1 MTDVLKLAEEALE
14 RASTLL
20 VATRDFIEA
29 NPVSEYTVVFDEAEC
44 DGGCLRDDAQV
55 CNEWQVKKA
64 ITAIRTA
71 RAEWGWR
78 KISEMAEQDKSVVCG
93 KWIKMHRKWEWVTQD
108 GWGNK
113 KAAQMSGYTH
123 FYRLQLPPPPT
134 REEVGNG

>member
-1 MTDVLKLAEEALE
+1 MTTDVLKLAEEALE

-44 DGGCLRDDAQV
+44 DGGCLRDDAQA
-55 CNEWQVKKA
+55 CNEWQVTKA
-64 ITAIRTA
+64 IEAIRAA

-78 KISEMAEQDKSVVCG
+78 PIAEMDNPEPMTCRVGRYLETGAWD
-93 KWIKMHRKWEWVTQD
+93 MHDMRNGTY
-108 GWGNK
+108 
-113 KAAQMSGYTH
+113 ATACGYTH
-123 FYRLQLPPPPT
+123 FCRPQLPPPPA